1 MATFTAPQ
9 CEAWIAPLISDAGNV
24 YTVYGDYTMGGSEI
38 ATDVIEMVKVPR
50 GASIIELVVYGSGL
64 GQDANGNDVTVD
76 VQRLDN
82 NNAIMTGVNLKDAG
96 RSEYNGAAF
105 VLSNSDDV
113 KLGLKL
119 NQTPQNAAGKKVQL
133 IVTYI
138 STNAA

>member
-1 MATFTAPQ
+1 
-9 CEAWIAPLISDAGNV
+9 
-24 YTVYGDYTMGGSEI
+24 MGGSEI

-50 GASIIELVVYGSGL
+50 GASIIELVVHGSGL
-64 GQDANGNDVTVD
+64 GQDGNGNDVTVD
-76 VQRLDN
+76 VQRLDDN
-82 NNAIMTGVNLKDAG
+82 TAIMTGVNLKDAG